1 MVCRSYLPPE
11 TIEWVIHMK
20 RSDFIKQTGITAMG
34 AITLS
39 QFGNEWL
46 LGKSTPTMPV
56 LFIGHGSP
64 MNAIEQNN
72 FTQHLQ
78 QLGKSMPKPQAIM
91 VVSAHWQTRGTFVHV
106 SPYPKTIHDFGGF
119 PQSLFDVEYPA
130 QGAPEIAKGI
140 GDLISGA
147 AIYHDT
153 EWGLDHGAWS
163 VLKHLY
169 PLANVPV
176 FQLSLD
182 YMLSAQGHFD
192 LAKQLM
198 VLRNKGVLIIGSG
211 NIVHNLRMLD
221 WEKPNNNGYDWAI
234 EFDEYIAKALTQ
246 SNHNQLIQY
255 NQVGKSALLSV
266 PTNEHYVPM
275 LYAAAAQTAPS
286 QLVFT
291 YQELQMGAISMRC
304 FQIT

>member
-1 MVCRSYLPPE
+1 
-11 TIEWVIHMK
+11 MK

-64 MNAIEQNN
+64 MNAIEQNG

-106 SPYPKTIHDFGGF
+106 APYPKTIHDFGGF
-119 PQSLFDVEYPA
+119 PQALFDVQYPA
-130 QGAPEIAKGI
+130 KGAPEIAKGI
-140 GDLISGA
+140 GALIGGA
-147 AIYHDT
+147 AIFHDT

-163 VLKHLY
+163 ILNHLY
-169 PLANVPV
+169 PLADVPV

-182 YMLSAQGHFD
+182 YTLSAQGHYD

-198 VLRNKGVLIIGSG
+198 SLRNKGVLIIGSG
-211 NIVHNLRMLD
+211 NIVHNLGMLNWD
-221 WEKPNNNGYDWAI
+221 KPNNTGFDWAI
-234 EFDEYIAKALTQ
+234 EFDDYIAKALAQ

-255 NQVGKSALLSV
+255 NQAGKSALLSV
-266 PTNEHYVPM
+266 PTNEHYLPM
-275 LYAAAAQTAPS
+275 LYAAAAQTTRS
-286 QLVFT
+286 QLAFT
-291 YQELQMGAISMRC
+291 YQELQMGSISMRC